1 MDALSVTLISA
12 VTSGAISLTL
22 GWVSGRQQRRD
33 SERVQRETRTMAYLN
48 PLRWHTA
55 EVHHR
60 LSLYATSVDR
70 DGCYPPAQVLADP
83 REMEGKGADWF
94 AGKGVV
100 LGSSVWMTAC
110 LFAQMTRTRHDLP
123 FLRLA
128 GNDDTRLPGLL
139 QKVHAAFAACEIY
152 YATQSSIGTDALLE
166 PEGRLRSYREFC
178 DLLAEPDRR
187 VWADP
192 VTWFLIAVAHGERRP
207 ALQRVLDALS
217 ELSAFLDDSL
227 AGGASLR
234 ARHGAEI
241 HRPRGGSPGTGTGTG
256 AGAGGDLDATAGASS
271 GPDAGVGR
279 GRVPSLSPHP
289 IPAPGP
295 DPSPDP
301 VLRPIPAP
309 GPNSG
314 PDPVPRPNPDPG
326 PRPGPEPGAGP
337 GLDAGQGPDP
347 GP

>member
-1 MDALSVTLISA
+1 MDALSVTLVSA

-22 GWVSGRQQRRD
+22 AWLSGRQQRRD

-60 LSLYATSVDR
+60 LSLYATSVER
-70 DGCYPPAQVLADP
+70 HGCYPPAQVLAEP
-83 REMEGKGADWF
+83 REMEGKGAVWF

-178 DLLAEPDRR
+178 DLLAEPERR

-192 VTWFLIAVAHGERRP
+192 VIWFLIAVAHGERRP
-207 ALQRVLDALS
+207 ALQRALDALS

-241 HRPRGGSPGTGTGTG
+241 HRPPGRSPAG
-256 AGAGGDLDATAGASS
+256 AGAGAG
-271 GPDAGVGR
+271 AGVGTGAAPGQDLEAGAGHVR
-279 GRVPSLSPHP
+279 AASTVPPNP

-295 DPSPDP
+295 RPRLDPGPDTGPSP
-301 VLRPIPAP
+301 RPAPAP
-309 GPNSG
+309 GIAPHT
-314 PDPVPRPNPDPG
+314 PPP
-326 PRPGPEPGAGP
+326 
-337 GLDAGQGPDP
+337 Q
-347 GP
+347 

>member
-22 GWVSGRQQRRD
+22 AWLSSRQQRRD
-33 SERVQRETRTMAYLN
+33 GERVQRESRTMAYLN
-48 PLRWHTA
+48 PLRRHTA

-60 LSLYATSVDR
+60 LSLYATSVER
-70 DGCYPPAQVLADP
+70 EGCYPPAQVLTDP
-83 REMEGKGADWF
+83 RRMEGKGADWF
-94 AGKGVV
+94 TGKGVV

-110 LFAQMTRTRHDLP
+110 LFAQMNRTRHDLP

-152 YATQSSIGTDALLE
+152 YATQSSLGTDALLE

-178 DLLAEPDRR
+178 DLLAEPERR

-192 VTWFLIAVAHGERRP
+192 VIWFLIAVAHGERRP
-207 ALQRVLDALS
+207 ALQRALDALS

-234 ARHGAEI
+234 ARHDAEI
-241 HRPRGGSPGTGTGTG
+241 HRPPGRSPGAGAGPAAGTG
-256 AGAGGDLDATAGASS
+256 AGAGPDAGAS
-271 GPDAGVGR
+271 AGR
-279 GRVPSLSPHP
+279 GQAPHLPAGP

-295 DPSPDP
+295 TPS
-301 VLRPIPAP
+301 L
-309 GPNSG
+309 
-314 PDPVPRPNPDPG
+314 DPG
-326 PRPGPEPGAGP
+326 PLPGPDAGP
-337 GLDAGQGPDP
+337 GPTSAPGTGPHTPSRPLPPD
-347 GP
+347 

>member
-1 MDALSVTLISA
+1 M
-12 VTSGAISLTL
+12 
-22 GWVSGRQQRRD
+22 
-33 SERVQRETRTMAYLN
+33 
-48 PLRWHTA
+48 
-55 EVHHR
+55 
-60 LSLYATSVDR
+60 DR
-70 DGCYPPAQVLADP
+70 DGCYPPAQVLTDP

-100 LGSSVWMTAC
+100 LASSVWMTAC

-207 ALQRVLDALS
+207 ALQRALDALS

-241 HRPRGGSPGTGTGTG
+241 HRPRGGSPVTGAG
-256 AGAGGDLDATAGASS
+256 AGAGGDLGAGAGAGS

-314 PDPVPRPNPDPG
+314 PDPVPRPTPDPG

>member
-1 MDALSVTLISA
+1 MDALSVTLVSA
-12 VTSGAISLTL
+12 VTSGAVSLTL
-22 GWVSGRQQRRD
+22 AWLSSRQQRRD

-60 LSLYATSVDR
+60 LSLYATSVEHH
-70 DGCYPPAQVLADP
+70 GCYPPAQVLTEP
-83 REMEGKGADWF
+83 REMEGEGAVWF

-100 LGSSVWMTAC
+100 LGSSVWMIAC

-178 DLLAEPDRR
+178 DLLAEPERR

-192 VTWFLIAVAHGERRP
+192 LIWFLIAVAHGERRP
-207 ALQRVLDALS
+207 ALQRALDALS

-241 HRPRGGSPGTGTGTG
+241 HRPPGQSPG
-256 AGAGGDLDATAGASS
+256 AGAG
-271 GPDAGVGR
+271 PDAGAGAGEGR
-279 GRVPSLSPHP
+279 GRTPALPP
-289 IPAPGP
+289 NTIPAPGP
-295 DPSPDP
+295 
-301 VLRPIPAP
+301 RP
-309 GPNSG
+309 
-314 PDPVPRPNPDPG
+314 RRDPG
-326 PRPGPEPGAGP
+326 PRLDPSPGPGP
-337 GLDAGQGPDP
+337 GPAPAPGTGPHTP
-347 GP
+347 TRPPQ

>member
-1 MDALSVTLISA
+1 
-12 VTSGAISLTL
+12 
-22 GWVSGRQQRRD
+22 
-33 SERVQRETRTMAYLN
+33 
-48 PLRWHTA
+48 LRWHTA

-60 LSLYATSVDR
+60 LSLYATSVER
-70 DGCYPPAQVLADP
+70 EGCYPPAQVLTDP

-192 VTWFLIAVAHGERRP
+192 VIWFLIAVAHGERRP
-207 ALQRVLDALS
+207 ALQRALDALS

-241 HRPRGGSPGTGTGTG
+241 HRPHGRSPVTGTGTGTGTG
-256 AGAGGDLDATAGASS
+256 AGAGAGS
-271 GPDAGVGR
+271 GPDAAVGR
-279 GRVPSLSPHP
+279 GRVPSPSPHP

-301 VLRPIPAP
+301 VLRPDPAP
-309 GPNSG
+309 R
-314 PDPVPRPNPDPG
+314 PDPVPRPTPDPG
-326 PRPGPEPGAGP
+326 PRPEPEPEPEPGPGPEQGPGP
-337 GLDAGQGPDP
+337 GL
-347 GP
+347 